1 MKNLE
6 FRMKN
11 RMRFS
16 RVICIGIFFIF
27 HFSFFNSAEAQRFS
41 ARGWVFR
48 DPQTA
53 WVDSVMQ
60 TLSLE
65 QRIAQLM
72 VVRVPLDMNDRQA
85 EEFSKT
91 MNGYGVGG
99 VCFFVGTAE
108 RQAPMTRRFQRDAR
122 VPLLVCI
129 DGEWGLGM
137 RLKDMYS
144 FPRNAEFGKLPPSAD
159 SIVYRMG
166 EEIGRQ
172 CREMGIH
179 INFAPVVDINS
190 NPKNP
195 VIGTRSFG
203 TDRERVSQLGIM
215 YALGMQSQEVM
226 AVAKHFP
233 GHGDTDADSH
243 FELPVINHTPEYIDT
258 VDTYPFRRLIEAG
271 VGGVMVAH
279 LQVNALDPTRPST
292 LSPVIV
298 DGYLKQRL
306 GFNGLV
312 ITDGMDMKGVTNSYG
327 GGEAELLAMMAGNDI
342 LLLPP
347 DIPQAIA
354 KIKEAAKNNNAVSA
368 AVDYHCRRVLQAKY
382 QYVKPHIKE
391 EIRVPDNSH
400 KAVCEDIVTDLRIN
414 TSTAIDSLVQLGLDA
429 HAMPGCQIV
438 VMHKGR
444 VVLDRAYGS
453 LTYDEGS
460 NEVNSNTLYDVASL
474 TKVCATTL
482 AIMKLVDD
490 DEIKIS
496 DRISKYLPYLKGT
509 DKERIT
515 IKEAM
520 SHQARLKAFDS
531 YWQQTSDRD
540 SILLLVAS
548 SPLNESEGYCYSD
561 LGFMLLSDLVLQVTG
576 QPLDEY
582 VAENF
587 YEPMGLQFTMFNPMS
602 KGDGAEG
609 YVPAEIAPTEK
620 DSTRGDY
627 GGYIWG
633 TVHDP
638 NAYAMGGVSGH
649 AGLFSTAREVA
660 ALMQMLLDG
669 GVYEGERYIKR
680 KTVEEFTRRHYEG
693 KGNRRAL
700 GFDKQL
706 FNPSKSGQ
714 VCPEASQASY
724 GHTGFTGTMVWVDPE
739 YDLVYVFLSNRVH
752 PSSATNKLAQMN
764 IRTDIQSVIYNL
776 IKKQ

>member
-1 MKNLE
+1 MKRKTILALVLLQL
-6 FRMKN
+6 
-11 RMRFS
+11 S
-16 RVICIGIFFIF
+16 PFFF
-27 HFSFFNSAEAQRFS
+27 PSVQAQRFS
-41 ARGWVFR
+41 SRGWSFR
-48 DPQTA
+48 DAETA
-53 WVDSVMQ
+53 WVDSVMNRL
-60 TLSLE
+60 TLE

-85 EEFSKT
+85 ETFSQE

-108 RQAPMTRRFQRDAR
+108 RQAKMTRLFQKEAR

-144 FPRNAEFGKLPPSAD
+144 FPRNAEFGKLSPEND

-215 YALGMQSQEVM
+215 YALGQQSQGVM

-243 FELPVINHTPEYIDT
+243 FELPVINHTTEYIDT
-258 VDTYPFRRLIEAG
+258 IDTYPFKRLIDAG
-271 VGGVMVAH
+271 VGGIMVAH
-279 LQVNALDPTRPST
+279 LQVNALDPTRPSS

-298 DGYLKQRL
+298 TDLLKKKL
-306 GFNGLV
+306 GFEGLV
-312 ITDGMDMKGVTNSYG
+312 ITDGIDMKGVTNSYSG
-327 GGEAELLAMMAGNDI
+327 GDAELLAMLAGNDI
-342 LLLPP
+342 ILLPP
-347 DIPQAIA
+347 DVPQSIE
-354 KIKEAAKNNNAVSA
+354 KIKEAAKKNDTVRAL
-368 AVDYHCRRVLQAKY
+368 VDYHCRRVLKAKY
-382 QYVKPHIKE
+382 QYVMPHIKD
-391 EIRVPDNSH
+391 EIRVPDESH
-400 KAVCEDIVTDLRIN
+400 KAVCQDIVEELRFNTDRR
-414 TSTAIDSLVQLGLDA
+414 IDSLVQRGIDA
-429 HAMPGCQIV
+429 KAMPGCQIV

-444 VVLDRAYGS
+444 VVFDRAYGRI
-453 LTYDEGS
+453 TYDEGS
-460 NEVNSNTLYDVASL
+460 NEVDHNTLYDVASL

-482 AIMKLVDD
+482 AIMKLVDE
-490 DEIKIS
+490 DEINIS
-496 DRISKYLPYLKGT
+496 DRLSKYLPYLKGT

-520 SHQARLKAFDS
+520 SHQARLKAFDA
-531 YWQQTSDRD
+531 YWQRTTNRD
-540 SILLLVAS
+540 SILLLVA
-548 SPLNESEGYCYSD
+548 ESELNDNDGYCYSD
-561 LGFMLLSDLVLQVTG
+561 LGFMLLSDVVLRVTG
-576 QPLDEY
+576 QSLDEY
-582 VAENF
+582 VNEQF
-587 YEPMGLQFTMFNPMS
+587 YEPMGLQFTLFNPMAN
-602 KGDGAEG
+602 GDGSEG
-609 YVPAEIAPTEK
+609 FLWAEIAPTEQ

-627 GGYIWG
+627 QGYIWG

-638 NAYAMGGVSGH
+638 NAYAMNGVGGH
-649 AGLFSTAREVA
+649 AGLFSNAREVA
-660 ALMQMLLDG
+660 ALMQMLLNG
-669 GVYEGERYIKR
+669 GTYEGQRYLKK
-680 KTVEEFTRRHYEG
+680 KTIETFTRRHFES

-706 FNPSKSGQ
+706 FNPSKNGQ
-714 VCPEASQASY
+714 ACPEATQASY
-724 GHTGFTGTMVWVDPE
+724 GHTGFTGTMLWVDPE

-752 PSSATNKLAQMN
+752 PSSASNRLAQMN

-776 IKKQ
+776 LKK